1 MNIFVLQATI
11 KKNIQM
17 KAINIQLDK
26 SQFLKII
33 NQLDDNDRF
42 ELYNELK
49 KSLFLKRF
57 NKLLMSTRTDELTM
71 DEITKEV
78 ESVRKQR
85 YEEGKQII

>member
-1 MNIFVLQATI
+1 
-11 KKNIQM
+11 M
-17 KAINIQLDK
+17 KAINIELDK

-33 NQLDDNDRF
+33 KQLDDNDKL
-42 ELYNELK
+42 ELFNELK

-57 NKLLMSTRTDELTM
+57 NKLLQTTQTDELTM

>member
-1 MNIFVLQATI
+1 
-11 KKNIQM
+11 M
-17 KAINIQLDK
+17 KAINIELDK

-33 NQLDDNDRF
+33 NQLDDNDKF

-57 NKLLMSTRTDELTM
+57 NKLLKSTRTDELSM